1 MNAKGLK
8 AAWSIVLALAGA
20 AAAPDALAHHS
31 FAAQY
36 DASKPITLTGKVTKV
51 DWTNPHVYVWI
62 DAPDP
67 KTGKV
72 VNWGLEMG
80 GVNALIRLG
89 WTRDSLKPDEEITA
103 EGSLAKDGSYLA
115 NARSIVLTS
124 TGRKMFAGSSA
135 DSEEPSR

>member
-1 MNAKGLK
+1 MNDKLRVASSTLLMLC
-8 AAWSIVLALAGA
+8 IA
-20 AAAPDALAHHS
+20 AAAPHAFAHHS

-51 DWTNPHVYVWI
+51 EWTNPHVYIWI

-89 WTRDSLKPDEEITA
+89 WTRESLKPDEEITA
-103 EGSLAKDGSYLA
+103 EGSLAKDGSHLA

-124 TGRKMFAGSSA
+124 TGRRMFAGSSA

>member
-1 MNAKGLK
+1 MIDKKLTG
-8 AAWSIVLALAGA
+8 AWSIVLALCITAGA
-20 AAAPDALAHHS
+20 PRVFAHHS

-51 DWTNPHVYVWI
+51 DWTNPHVYIWI

-89 WTRDSLKPDEEITA
+89 WTRDSLKPNEEITA
-103 EGSLAKDGSYLA
+103 EGSLAKDGSHLA
-115 NARSIVLTS
+115 NARSIVMTS

>member
-1 MNAKGLK
+1 MNDKMLK
-8 AAWSIVLALAGA
+8 LAWSAVIALGTAT
-20 AAAPDALAHHS
+20 AAPGAFAHHS

-89 WTRDSLKPDEEITA
+89 WTRDSLKPNEEITA

-115 NARSIVLTS
+115 NAKSIVLTS
-124 TGRKMFAGSSA
+124 SGRKMFAGSSG

>member
-1 MNAKGLK
+1 MNYKGLK
-8 AAWSIVLALAGA
+8 VAWSIALALGIA
-20 AAAPDALAHHS
+20 ATPRAFAHHS

-51 DWTNPHVYVWI
+51 DWTNPHVYVWV

-89 WTRDSLKPDEEITA
+89 WTRDSLKPNEEITA

-115 NARSIVLTS
+115 NAKSIVLTS

>member
-1 MNAKGLK
+1 MKWFASLVSLGLVV
-8 AAWSIVLALAGA
+8 AALPA
-20 AAAPDALAHHS
+20 AAHHS
-31 FAAQY
+31 FPAQY
-36 DASKPITLTGKVTKV
+36 DIDKPITLTGKVTKV